1 MKTLASKF
9 NELKQESLTSLASES
24 MTSMTS
30 TDTEKGSHSTVG
42 TATQR
47 RPILVRKNSGN
58 CVGEQ
63 NFYGA
68 FLDLDPQLTS
78 RLSTNHTNSIKVK
91 FGVPLDLIKK

>member
-58 CVGEQ
+58 NLKWVK
-63 NFYGA
+63 
-68 FLDLDPQLTS
+68 TS
-78 RLSTNHTNSIKVK
+78 SGHFSTWIHN
-91 FGVPLDLIKK
+91 